1 MANFYSFRKTYVTTL
16 LLTAGYISVA
26 QTSTNGTFKGRV
38 LHKRSN
44 MAVPGLQVLLPNTN
58 LSAVT
63 TSDGSFTISGIPA
76 GKHMVVVSGS
86 GYSNDTSEVTITAAG
101 TESATVFVIPSD
113 DVKQDGEIP
122 TISLD
127 ENTSQTEENSSTSS
141 ESSSSFYV
149 ANSDPF
155 LFTAATVFGP
165 YRFRP
170 RGYDNTDVHVNGIQL
185 RNLETGYASF
195 GQIGGL
201 NPALRDRTITYGL
214 RPADFSF
221 GSVKG
226 STNIDATAGNQRKGT
241 QLSYSAGNGAIRNSV
256 KLMHSSG
263 IDQKGWGYSFCMSR
277 SWSQEGYVPGTYF
290 DGVSLYAG
298 ATKLT
303 KKGEFDL
310 TAFAVR
316 NERGR
321 ATAEINE
328 VFTLTDNHYFNGAW
342 GYQNGKVR
350 TAKAD
355 IGFQPLVIA
364 NYIHKPSDKTVWNTA
379 VGYQFGKYTRTD
391 WEFYNGNNPN
401 PTFYKKLPYYF
412 LEGNED
418 QSVEAYNALTQLYRA
433 NPERLQFQWDNM
445 YNSNYANIE
454 TINNVNG
461 IAGNN
466 FTGKRSI
473 YAIRNEVDDMRK
485 LALNSTIAHVPNEHL
500 TLNGGVEVIHQQNE
514 YYKEMGDL
522 LGGDYYLNYNQFAQ
536 LTTLA
541 NINYRQN
548 DLNTPNRLIKEGDKY
563 GYDYILRTTNATT
576 WAQGVYKSDRIDLF
590 LAAEGGYN
598 TFNRE
603 GLTRNGL
610 FPDNSFGKSA
620 IYNFLTGRVKGGF
633 LAKLNAHHA
642 VFANAGFFSEMPRI
656 DNIFISPRTREFVS
670 DGVTNFHTKTCEVG
684 YELHLSG
691 LFARITGYVTD
702 ITDNTVVKRFWN
714 DDPDFQSFVNYVMQ
728 GVDTRS
734 TGVEFTASYKISKSF
749 TVTGVAA
756 VGQSF
761 YTNRPMV
768 SIYNDNS
775 PEMTPV
781 QRRVYIQN
789 YYLGVGPQSIYSL
802 GFKYQ
807 AAHATYINA
816 NINYMDRNYVEI
828 NPDRRTQLASEMI
841 DSAGTKWNN
850 IMAQERLP
858 SAYTV
863 DLSAS
868 RTFDLGK
875 YVPKF
880 KNGCRVTINVG
891 INNLLNNQDIR
902 NMGFEQLRFDFR
914 NYNAAK
920 FPNRYAY
927 AYGRTFMATAT
938 FKF

>member
-1 MANFYSFRKTYVTTL
+1 MTAF
-16 LLTAGYISVA
+16 LLTASYISVA
-26 QTSTNGTFKGRV
+26 QSSINGTLKGRV

-44 MAVPGLQVLLPNTN
+44 MAVPGLLITLPDAQ
-58 LSAVT
+58 LSAT
-63 TSDGSFTISGIPA
+63 TSSDGSFTISGVPS
-76 GKHMVVVSGS
+76 GKYMIVASGT
-86 GYSNDTSEVTITAAG
+86 GFNNDTSEVNITASG
-101 TESATVFVIPSD
+101 TEIATIFVIPSD
-113 DVKQDGEIP
+113 EVSQDNEIP

-127 ENTSQTEENSSTSS
+127 ENTAQSEENNSTTS

-155 LFTAATVFGP
+155 LYTAATIFGP

-185 RNLETGYASF
+185 RNLETGFASF

-226 STNIDATAGNQRKGT
+226 STYIDATAGNQRKGT
-241 QLSYSAGNGAIRNSV
+241 QLSYTAGNGALRNSI

-263 IDQKGWGYSFCMSR
+263 IDQKGWGYSFCVSR
-277 SWSQEGYVPGTYF
+277 SWSQQGYVPGTYF

-298 ATKLT
+298 VTKLT
-303 KKGEFDL
+303 KKGEFDV

-321 ATAEINE
+321 STAEISE
-328 VFTLTDNHYFNGAW
+328 VFALTDNNFFNGAW

-355 IGFQPLVIA
+355 IGFQPLIIA
-364 NYIHKPSDKTVWNTA
+364 NYIHRPSDKTLWNTA
-379 VGYQFGKYTRTD
+379 IGYQFGTYTRTD
-391 WEFYNGNNPN
+391 WEFYNGTNPN

-418 QSVEAYNALTQLYRA
+418 QSFDAYNALTRLYSN
-433 NPERLQFQWDNM
+433 NPDRLQVQWDNL
-445 YNSNYANIE
+445 YNSNYANTE
-454 TINNVNG
+454 TINDVNG
-461 IAGNN
+461 VAGNN
-466 FTGKRSI
+466 VTGKRSI

-485 LALNSTIAHVPNEHL
+485 IAFNSTISHVPNDNL
-500 TLNGGVEVIHQQNE
+500 TINGGVEIIHQQNE
-514 YYKEMGDL
+514 YYKEIGDL
-522 LGGDYYLNYNQFAQ
+522 LGGDFFLNYNQFAQ
-536 LTTLA
+536 LTNLS
-541 NINYRQN
+541 NLNYRQN
-548 DLNTPNRLIKEGDKY
+548 DLNTPNRLVKVGEKY
-563 GYDYILRTTNATT
+563 GYDYILRTTNTTT
-576 WAQGVYKSDRIDLF
+576 WAQGVYKSDKIDFF
-590 LAAEGGYN
+590 LAGEGGFN

-603 GLTRNGL
+603 GLMRNGL
-610 FPDNSFGKSA
+610 FPGNSFGKSKNH
-620 IYNFLTGRVKGGF
+620 NFFTGRVKGGF

-642 VFANAGFFSEMPRI
+642 VFANAGYFSGMPRI
-656 DNIFISPRTREFVS
+656 DNMYISPRTRDFLV
-670 DGVTNFHTKTCEVG
+670 DGVGNNITTTGEVG
-684 YELHLSG
+684 YELHLPG
-691 LFARITGYVTD
+691 LFARITGYATN
-702 ITDNTVVKRFWN
+702 IANNTIIKRFWN
-714 DDPDFQSFVNYVMQ
+714 DDPDLQSFVNYVMQ

-734 TGVEFTASYKISKSF
+734 TGIEFAASYKISKSF
-749 TVTGVAA
+749 FVTGVAA

-775 PEMTPV
+775 PEMIPV

-802 GFKYQ
+802 GLKYQ
-807 AAHATYINA
+807 AAHALYINA
-816 NINYMDRNYVEI
+816 NVNYMDRNYVEI
-828 NPDRRTQLASEMI
+828 NPDRRTQLSTEMI
-841 DSAGTKWNN
+841 DSNSTKWNN
-850 IMAQERLP
+850 ILMQEKLP

-863 DLSAS
+863 DISAS
-868 RTFDLGK
+868 RTIDIGK
-875 YVPKF
+875 FVPRF
-880 KNGCRVTINVG
+880 RNGCRVTILVG
-891 INNLLNNQDIR
+891 INNLLNNQNIR
-902 NMGFEQLRFDFR
+902 NVGFEQLRFDFR

-920 FPNRYAY
+920 FPNKYSY
-927 AYGRTFMATAT
+927 AYGRTFIATAT

>member
-1 MANFYSFRKTYVTTL
+1 
-16 LLTAGYISVA
+16 
-26 QTSTNGTFKGRV
+26 
-38 LHKRSN
+38 
-44 MAVPGLQVLLPNTN
+44 MAVPGLQVLLPKTS
-58 LSAVT
+58 LSAT
-63 TSDGSFTISGIPA
+63 TGSDGSFTITDIPA
-76 GKHMVVVSGS
+76 GKHMVVVSGT
-86 GYSNDTSEVTITAAG
+86 GYINDTTEVNIMNSDP
-101 TESATVFVIPSD
+101 ESATLYILPSD
-113 DVKQDGEIP
+113 DVKPDAEIP

-127 ENTSQTEENSSTSS
+127 ENTSQSDENNSATS

-155 LFTAATVFGP
+155 LYTAATVFGP

-241 QLSYSAGNGAIRNSV
+241 QLSYSAGNGAIRNSL

-263 IDQKGWGYSFCMSR
+263 IDQKGWGYSFCVSR

-298 ATKLT
+298 ATKQT

-321 ATAEINE
+321 STSEIDE
-328 VFTLTDNHYFNGAW
+328 VFKLTDDHFYNGAW
-342 GYQNGKVR
+342 GYQMGKVR

-355 IGFQPLVIA
+355 IGFQPLIIG
-364 NYIHKPSDKTVWNTA
+364 NYIHKPNDRTLWNTA
-379 VGYQFGKYTRTD
+379 LGYQFGKYTRTD
-391 WEFYNGNNPN
+391 WEFYNGTNPN

-412 LEGNED
+412 IEGNED
-418 QSVEAYNALTQLYRA
+418 QTIDAYNALTDLYTN
-433 NPERLQFQWDNM
+433 NPGRLQVQWDNL
-445 YNSNYANIE
+445 YNANYANTE
-454 TINNVNG
+454 TINDVNG
-461 IAGNN
+461 IAGNTT
-466 FTGKRSI
+466 TGKRSI

-485 LALNSTIAHVPNEHL
+485 IVLNSTISHVPNDRL
-500 TLNGGVEVIHQQNE
+500 TLNGGVEVIHQQDE
-514 YYKEMGDL
+514 YYKEMNDL
-522 LGGDYYLNYNQFAQ
+522 LGGDYFLNYNQFAQ
-536 LTTLA
+536 LSNLDNLA
-541 NINYRQN
+541 YRQN
-548 DLNTPNRLIKEGDKY
+548 DLNTPNRAVKVGEKY
-563 GYDYILRTTNATT
+563 GYDYILRATNASV
-576 WAQGVYKSDRIDLF
+576 WGQSVYKSTHIDFF
-590 LAAEGGYN
+590 LAGEGGYN
-598 TFNRE
+598 SFNRE
-603 GLTRNGL
+603 GLYRNGL
-610 FPDNSFGKSA
+610 FPNNSFGKSKT
-620 IYNFLTGRVKGGF
+620 YNYLTGRVKGGF

-642 VFANAGFFSEMPRI
+642 VFANAGYFSNMPRI
-656 DNIFISPRTREFVS
+656 EYLYISPRTRDFTV
-670 DGVTNFHTKTCEVG
+670 DGAGNNLTKTCEVG
-684 YELHLSG
+684 YELHLPG

-702 ITDNTVVKRFWN
+702 VTNNTLVKRFWN

-734 TGVEFTASYKISKSF
+734 TGVEFAASYKVSKSF
-749 TVTGVAA
+749 TITGVAA

-761 YTNRPMV
+761 YTNRPTV
-768 SIYNDNS
+768 SIYSDNS
-775 PEMTPV
+775 PEITPV
-781 QRRVYIQN
+781 KRRVYIQN

-802 GFKYQ
+802 GLKYQ
-807 AAHATYINA
+807 AAHALYINA
-816 NINYMDRNYVEI
+816 NVNYLDRNYVEI
-828 NPDRRTQLASEMI
+828 NPDRRTQLATEMV
-841 DSAGTKWNN
+841 DSSGTKWNN
-850 IMAQERLP
+850 ILAQEKLP

-880 KNGCRVTINVG
+880 RNGCRLTINVG
-891 INNLLNNQDIR
+891 INNLLNNQDIK
-902 NMGFEQLRFDFR
+902 NVGFEQLRFDFR

-920 FPNRYAY
+920 FPNKYSY
-927 AYGRTFMATAT
+927 AYGRTFIATAT